1 MKTFSLPL
9 LAIMM
14 ALSAI
19 LGSAILGQPA
29 QAADPTAPAQV
40 DDALVAQMREI
51 ASHSTVLISIKA
63 QNERHKALAQA
74 DIDALD
80 KKWVDQRKSDDQPL
94 IAQVLGSPLSGY
106 LIRQMAQSRG
116 LFVEMFV
123 MDNKGLNVGQS
134 SITGDY
140 WQGDEAKYQKTFLVG
155 PDAVFIDDEIVVE
168 KGTGH
173 HLQQVN
179 LTIKDPADGT
189 PVGAITVEVDLDML
203 ALRRQQAAR

>member
-1 MKTFSLPL
+1 MRLFSLPL
-9 LAIMM
+9 LT
-14 ALSAI
+14 AI
-19 LGSAILGQPA
+19 LAFSMMLGQPA
-29 QAADPTAPAQV
+29 QAADPVAPAQI
-40 DDALVAQMREI
+40 DDALIAQMREI

-63 QNERHKALAQA
+63 QNERHMALTQA

-80 KKWVDQRKSDDQPL
+80 KQWVEQRKSDNQPL
-94 IAQVLGSPLSGY
+94 IAKVLGSPLSGY

-140 WQGDEAKYQKTFLVG
+140 WQGDEAKYQKTFLVS

-168 KGTGH
+168 KATGH
-173 HLQQVN
+173 RLQQVN
-179 LTIKDPADGT
+179 LTIKDPADGK
-189 PVGAITVEVDLDML
+189 PAGAITIEVDLDML

>member
-1 MKTFSLPL
+1 MRLFSLPL
-9 LAIMM
+9 LTAIL
-14 ALSAI
+14 ALSMM
-19 LGSAILGQPA
+19 LGQPA
-29 QAADPTAPAQV
+29 QAADPVAPAQI
-40 DDALVAQMREI
+40 DNALIEQIRTI

-80 KKWVDQRKSDDQPL
+80 KQWVDQRKSKDQPL

-106 LIRQMAQSRG
+106 LIRQMAASRG
-116 LFVEMFV
+116 LIVEMFV

-140 WQGDEAKYQKTFLVG
+140 WQGDEAKYQKTFLIS

-168 KGTGH
+168 KDTGH
-173 HLQQVN
+173 RLQQVN
-179 LTIKDPADGT
+179 LTIKDPADGK
-189 PVGAITVEVDLDML
+189 PAGAITVEIDLDML
-203 ALRRQQAAR
+203 AMRRQQAAR

>member
-1 MKTFSLPL
+1 
-9 LAIMM
+9 MM
-14 ALSAI
+14 
-19 LGSAILGQPA
+19 LGQPA
-29 QAADPTAPAQV
+29 QAADPVAPAQI
-40 DDALVAQMREI
+40 DDALIEQIRTI

-63 QNERHKALAQA
+63 QNERHTALTQA

-80 KKWVDQRKSDDQPL
+80 KQWVEQRKSDNQPL

-106 LIRQMAQSRG
+106 LIREMAQSRG
-116 LFVEMFV
+116 LIVEMFV

-155 PDAVFIDDEIVVE
+155 PDAVFPDKVSVE
-168 KGTGH
+168 KETGH

-179 LTIKDPADGT
+179 LTIKDPADGK
-189 PVGAITVEVDLDML
+189 PVGAITVEIDLDML
-203 ALRRQQAAR
+203 AMRRQQAAR

>member
-1 MKTFSLPL
+1 MTSRIAATLAATFLFTVPFLDVAHASD
-9 LAIMM
+9 A
-14 ALSAI
+14 
-19 LGSAILGQPA
+19 
-29 QAADPTAPAQV
+29 APAQV
-40 DDALVAQMREI
+40 DDALIEQMREI

-80 KKWVDQRKSDDQPL
+80 KKWVEQRKSDDQPL

-155 PDAVFIDDEIVVE
+155 PDAVFTDKAEVE
-168 KGTGH
+168 KDTGH

>member
-1 MKTFSLPL
+1 MKPFSLSL
-9 LAIMM
+9 FAAML
-14 ALSAI
+14 ALSAV
-19 LGSAILGQPA
+19 LGMPA
-29 QAADPTAPAQV
+29 QASDPAAPAQI
-40 DDALVAQMREI
+40 DDALIEQMREI

-63 QNERHKALAQA
+63 QNERHTSLTQA

-80 KKWVDQRKSDDQPL
+80 KQWVAERKSDNQPL
-94 IAQVLGSPLSGY
+94 IAKVLGSPLSGY

-155 PDAVFIDDEIVVE
+155 PDAVFTDKIEVE
-168 KGTGH
+168 KDTGH
-173 HLQQVN
+173 RLQQVN
-179 LTIKDPADGT
+179 FTIKDPADGK

-203 ALRRQQAAR
+203 AMRRQQATR

>member
-1 MKTFSLPL
+1 MKPLSLPFFAATL
-9 LAIMM
+9 
-14 ALSAI
+14 ALSAV
-19 LGSAILGQPA
+19 LGLPA
-29 QAADPTAPAQV
+29 QASDPAAPAQV
-40 DDALVAQMREI
+40 DDALIEQMREI

-63 QNERHKALAQA
+63 QNERHTSLTQA

-80 KKWVDQRKSDDQPL
+80 KQWVAERKSDNQPL
-94 IAQVLGSPLSGY
+94 IAKVLGSPLSGY

-155 PDAVFIDDEIVVE
+155 PDAVFPDKVSVE
-168 KGTGH
+168 KDTGH
-173 HLQQVN
+173 RLQQVN
-179 LTIKDPADGT
+179 FTIKDPVDGK

-203 ALRRQQAAR
+203 AMRRQQAVR

>member
-1 MKTFSLPL
+1 MKPFSLSL
-9 LAIMM
+9 FAAML
-14 ALSAI
+14 ALSAV
-19 LGSAILGQPA
+19 LGMPA
-29 QAADPTAPAQV
+29 QASDPAAPAQI
-40 DDALVAQMREI
+40 DDALIEQMREI

-63 QNERHKALAQA
+63 QNERHTSLTQA

-80 KKWVDQRKSDDQPL
+80 KQWVEQRKSDKQPL

-155 PDAVFIDDEIVVE
+155 PDAVFPDKVSVE
-168 KGTGH
+168 KDTGH
-173 HLQQVN
+173 RLQQVN
-179 LTIKDPADGT
+179 FTIKDPVDGK

-203 ALRRQQAAR
+203 AMRRQQAVR

>member
-1 MKTFSLPL
+1 MTSRIAATLAATFLFSAPL
-9 LAIMM
+9 LGVAH
-14 ALSAI
+14 ASDA
-19 LGSAILGQPA
+19 
-29 QAADPTAPAQV
+29 APAQI
-40 DDALVAQMREI
+40 DDALIEQIRDITAHQ
-51 ASHSTVLISIKA
+51 TVLISIKA
-63 QNERHKALAQA
+63 QNERHKTLTQA

-80 KKWVDQRKSDDQPL
+80 KQWVEQRKSDKQPL

-106 LIRQMAQSRG
+106 LIREMAQSRG

-155 PDAVFIDDEIVVE
+155 PDAVFADKVAVE
-168 KGTGH
+168 KDTGH
-173 HLQQVN
+173 RLQQVN
-179 LTIKDPADGT
+179 FTIKDPADGK

-203 ALRRQQAAR
+203 AMRRQQAAR